1 MDVKE
6 EDKSEES
13 KKNHLT
19 YYKSLTK
26 VISDFQEEKNQV
38 TDPTIKNHLDERI
51 DAVEKDRKR
60 IREMFPDITNE
71 EWDVNTNWK
80 KSQQTPR
87 LTSRLQVAFDNI
99 HSRIRKDG

>member
-26 VISDFQEEKNQV
+26 VISDIQEEKNRE
-38 TDPTIKNHLDERI
+38 TDPTIKNHLDGRI
-51 DAVEKDRKR
+51 DAIEKDRKR
-60 IREMFPDITNE
+60 IREMFPDITKE
-71 EWDVNTNWK
+71 EWDGNTN
-80 KSQQTPR
+80 
-87 LTSRLQVAFDNI
+87 
-99 HSRIRKDG
+99 

>member
-1 MDVKE
+1 VDVKE

-13 KKNHLT
+13 KRNHLI

-26 VISDFQEEKNQV
+26 VISDFQEEKNQA

-60 IREMFPDITNE
+60 IREMFPDITKE
-71 EWDVNTNWK
+71 EWDVNTN
-80 KSQQTPR
+80 
-87 LTSRLQVAFDNI
+87 
-99 HSRIRKDG
+99 

>member
-26 VISDFQEEKNQV
+26 VISDIQEEKNRE
-38 TDPTIKNHLDERI
+38 TDPTIKNHLNERI
-51 DAVEKDRKR
+51 EAIEKDRNR
-60 IREMFPDITNE
+60 IREMFPDIT
-71 EWDVNTNWK
+71 K
-80 KSQQTPR
+80 
-87 LTSRLQVAFDNI
+87 
-99 HSRIRKDG
+99 

>member
-13 KKNHLT
+13 KRNHLT

-26 VISDFQEEKNQV
+26 LISDIQEEKNLA

-71 EWDVNTNWK
+71 EWDVNT
-80 KSQQTPR
+80 
-87 LTSRLQVAFDNI
+87 D
-99 HSRIRKDG
+99 

>member
-13 KKNHLT
+13 KKNHIQ

-26 VISDFQEEKNQV
+26 VISDIQEEKDLGV
-38 TDPTIKNHLDERI
+38 DPTIKNHLDERI

-60 IREMFPDITNE
+60 IREMFPDITEE
-71 EWDVNTNWK
+71 EWNG
-80 KSQQTPR
+80 
-87 LTSRLQVAFDNI
+87 NI
-99 HSRIRKDG
+99 N